1 MTAQKFDD
9 AQSLI
14 SYVLDN
20 GPKPDDD
27 AAAVVNGFL
36 RCEQY
41 AHVLDWYM
49 LSVPETLDDSDI
61 VGTIR
66 AISDCSSLSMPMR
79 TLRTLS
85 AWICTS

>member
-1 MTAQKFDD
+1 MAAQKFED

-14 SYVLDN
+14 SYVLEN

-27 AAAVVNGFL
+27 AARVVDGFL

-49 LSVPETLDDSDI
+49 LAVPESLDDDDI
-61 VGTIR
+61 VSTVRANIR
-66 AISDCSSLSMPMR
+66 LLEPFDAYEDVAELVGADPY
-79 TLRTLS
+79 
-85 AWICTS
+85 

>member
-1 MTAQKFDD
+1 MAAQKFDD

-14 SYVLDN
+14 SYVLAN

-27 AAAVVNGFL
+27 AARVVNGFL

-49 LSVPETLDDSDI
+49 LSVPESLDDADI
-61 VGTIR
+61 VGTVRANIR
-66 AISDCSSLSMPMR
+66 LLEPFDAYEDVADLVGANPY
-79 TLRTLS
+79 
-85 AWICTS
+85 

>member
-27 AAAVVNGFL
+27 ASAVVDGFL

-41 AHVLDWYM
+41 AHVLDLYM

-61 VGTIR
+61 VGTVR
-66 AISDCSSLSMPMR
+66 ANIELLEPFDAYGDVAELVGANPY
-79 TLRTLS
+79 
-85 AWICTS
+85 

>member
-66 AISDCSSLSMPMR
+66 AKLLELFDAYEDVANLVGVD
-79 TLRTLS
+79 LY
-85 AWICTS
+85 

>member
-1 MTAQKFDD
+1 MQ
-9 AQSLI
+9 
-14 SYVLDN
+14 
-20 GPKPDDD
+20 
-27 AAAVVNGFL
+27 GFL

-66 AISDCSSLSMPMR
+66 AKLLELFDAYEDVANLVGVD
-79 TLRTLS
+79 LY
-85 AWICTS
+85 

>member
-20 GPKPDDD
+20 GPNPDDD

-66 AISDCSSLSMPMR
+66 ANIGLLEPFDAYEDVANLVGVD
-79 TLRTLS
+79 LY
-85 AWICTS
+85 